1 MARSYGDILR
11 AVELKKEY
19 DKYIAYKEKS
29 RAEKQ
34 ALFRANGLGQDRFTY
49 DETQVVWIAPFNQPA
64 KSLYVQLE
72 QVTTAAGTPATV
84 ALDLAGSYFTGT
96 NPGNTATIL
105 DTTIFRK
112 TKLAKLVAKR
122 RKSTATTDSQS
133 RITERYYK
141 RHSTDSVSVFL
152 GKNNATDA
160 FDDAVRT
167 IRALSGFEN
176 FVKTKGNT
184 IQFVPEG

>member
-1 MARSYGDILR
+1 MGNYSDILR

-19 DKYIAYKEKS
+19 DKYMEYKEKS

-34 ALFRANGLGQDRFTY
+34 ALFKAKGLGQDRFTY

-64 KSLYVQLE
+64 KSLFVQLE
-72 QVTTAAGTPATV
+72 QVTTAAGTPATI
-84 ALDLAGSYFTGT
+84 ALDLAGSYFSAA

-112 TKLAKLVAKR
+112 TKLAKLIAKR
-122 RKSTATTDSQS
+122 RKATATDQSQS
-133 RITERYYK
+133 RITERFYK
-141 RHSTDSVSVFL
+141 RHSTDAVSVFL

-160 FDDAVRT
+160 FDDAVRA

-176 FVKTKGNT
+176 FVKIKGNT
-184 IQFVPEG
+184 IQFIPEG